1 MIFQSLYIR
10 TYLVHKRLHESIE
23 PLLGEEATPSIV
35 GEALSEG
42 VQNVVQQL
50 TTLGD
55 GGGAV
60 KFQILHILIRRIE
73 QGVCT
78 WGLKK

>member
-1 MIFQSLYIR
+1 MRASNR
-10 TYLVHKRLHESIE
+10 CLVRKT
-23 PLLGEEATPSIV
+23 TPSIV
-35 GEALSEG
+35 GEALGEG

-55 GGGAV
+55 GRGAV

-78 WGLKK
+78 WGLKNGIGHNID